1 MLRIITSTS
10 SHQAKKYF
18 HEGLSREGYYSEGQE
33 LPGRWLGKAA
43 RRLGLKGLVG
53 EEFDRLCDNLH
64 PETGEKLTPRMKDN
78 RRCGYDFNFHV
89 PKSVTLAY
97 NWTGDERILR
107 AFRQAVRETMEEIEM
122 EAATRVR
129 SGGRDDDRITGNL
142 VWSEFVHFT
151 ARPVD
156 GIPDPHLH
164 AHCYVFNTT
173 FDTVEN
179 RWKAAQFGDI
189 KRHGADFQAAF
200 LSRMATSLTELGYAV
215 ELAGKSFEMT
225 GISRELI
232 EKFSRRSKLVKDL
245 AKALGIGS
253 HAGKDGLAARTREKK
268 IKDLSIT
275 ELKPVWWSR
284 LSPAEVKAL
293 DGLKA
298 ALTRPAVVEAM
309 PEEGVSPARTVVD
322 LVMKHVFERVSV
334 ITERNLVTEALQWS
348 YGIAN
353 LKAIKQAVK
362 EAPLI
367 RVVKDG
373 ETLVTTWEVRAEEG
387 RIVDRCKLGRATLP
401 ALNPAWK
408 IQDTALN
415 GPQQAGVFQILGS
428 RDFITGIE
436 GKAGVGKSRLLHEVR
451 KGIEQSGNKLLV
463 LTPLAITAHDTMR
476 KDGFEDAE
484 TVAKLLDNE
493 NLQAK
498 AQGAVWL
505 VDEAGLLSCHTMD
518 ELTFLADRLNARL
531 VLVGDTKQHHA
542 VERGQ
547 AFDLLQKFGEL
558 RVATVD
564 EIQRQTGAYKR
575 AVEQI
580 AARDF
585 KSAFTT
591 LEEMGAFRELP
602 KEEREQAVAADY
614 LAMVEKGKS
623 TLVVAPTHAECENVT
638 NAIRQ
643 TRKERGEMADGQT
656 WNILRDLSLTA
667 AEKCDARHYA
677 PGQVVKINKPMK
689 GFKVGREMEVVEA
702 GEHGVWVQS
711 EGQRKELPLY
721 KPKHLSVYAR
731 DKIEISEGERIRIT
745 ANGRDRSKHR
755 LYNGSDYTVKKF
767 APDGGLVLDNGFRLD
782 KDFPHL
788 AWGYASTSH
797 AAQGKTVDCV
807 LVCQSGLISS
817 GATDAKQFY
826 VSVSRGRKE
835 VRIYTDE
842 IGELRENV
850 TRERKREMAMELI
863 QDDGREK
870 KRKKNRAAQLKQAQE
885 AAEEII
891 RRQSQAQ
898 SRIKEAE
905 ERDMGMT
912 M

>member
-10 SHQAKKYF
+10 SHQAKKYY
-18 HEGLSREGYYSEGQE
+18 HEGLTREGYYSEGQE

-43 RRLGLKGLVG
+43 RRLGLKGQVG
-53 EEFDRLCDNLH
+53 QEFNQLCDNLH

-97 NWTGDERILR
+97 NWTGDDRILR
-107 AFRQAVRETMEEIEM
+107 AFRQAVRETMEDIER

-129 SGGRDDDRITGNL
+129 SDGRDGDRITGNL

-173 FDTVEN
+173 FDPVEN

-215 ELAGKSFEMT
+215 ELSGQSFELA

-232 EKFSRRSKLVKDL
+232 EKFSRRSKLVKDK
-245 AKALGIGS
+245 AKELGIDS

-268 IKDLSIT
+268 IKDLLVT
-275 ELKPVWWSR
+275 DLKPVWWSR
-284 LSPAEVKAL
+284 LSPAEIKAL

-298 ALTRPAVVEAM
+298 ALTRAAVVDAVQRD
-309 PEEGVSPARTVVD
+309 GVSPARAVVD
-322 LVMKHVFERVSV
+322 LAMKHVFERVSV

-348 YGIAN
+348 YGIAD

-362 EAPLI
+362 DAPLI
-367 RVVKDG
+367 RVAKHG
-373 ETLVTTWEVRAEEG
+373 ETFVTTWEVRAEEG
-387 RIVDRCKLGRATLP
+387 RIVDRCKLGRDKFP
-401 ALNPAWK
+401 ALSPAWK

-415 GPQQAGVFQILGS
+415 APQQAGVFHILGS
-428 RDFITGIE
+428 HDFITGIE

-463 LTPLAITAHDTMR
+463 LTPMAITAHDTMR

-484 TVAKLLDNE
+484 TVAKLLGNE
-493 NLQAK
+493 SLQAE

-505 VDEAGLLSCHTMD
+505 VDEAGLLSCHMMD
-518 ELTFLADRLNARL
+518 ELTCLAERLNARL

-558 RVATVD
+558 PVATVD

-602 KEEREQAVAADY
+602 KEEREEAVAADY
-614 LAMVEKGKS
+614 LAIVKKGKS
-623 TLVVAPTHAECENVT
+623 ALVVSPTHAECENVT
-638 NAIRQ
+638 HAIRHAL
-643 TRKERGEMADGQT
+643 KERGEMTDGKT

-667 AEKCDARHYA
+667 AQKCDARHYA

-689 GFKVGREMEVVEA
+689 GFKMGREMEVVEA

-711 EGQRKELPLY
+711 EGRRKELPLHE
-721 KPKHLSVYAR
+721 PKHFSVFAR
-731 DKIEISEGERIRIT
+731 DKIEISQGERIRIT
-745 ANGRDRSKHR
+745 ANGRDRGNHR

-767 APDGGLVLDNGFRLD
+767 ARDGGLVLENGFRLD
-782 KDFPHL
+782 KNFPHL

-835 VRIYTDE
+835 VRIYTDDVA
-842 IGELRENV
+842 ELRENV
-850 TRERKREMAMELI
+850 TREREREMAMELI
-863 QDDGREK
+863 QDEGKEE
-870 KRKKNRAAQLKQAQE
+870 KRKKNRAAQLKQEMEAEQETVRQQSSVKVQEAQE
-885 AAEEII
+885 DEM
-891 RRQSQAQ
+891 SM
-898 SRIKEAE
+898 S
-905 ERDMGMT
+905 M
-912 M
+912 